1 MGLKN
6 PTKKRN
12 DLVVSHPF
20 RGPNLNPRKSP
31 ALPSSKPVDLNTG
44 CWYQGNFII
53 FSKKKLMAY
62 SIHIIIYQIHHL
74 ISKIQ
79 KLKMNKLWKK
89 KLKTSL
95 KRIGTSVTSPHY
107 WPKILPGSAVRLPPV
122 LKPQEKLVQD
132 SGWWHDMIAQ
142 ECSCHMCQ
150 GHPTPYIGD
159 GHPTFNR
166 KSL

>member
-53 FSKKKLMAY
+53 FSKKNLWHTVYILSYTKK
-62 SIHIIIYQIHHL
+62 ITWYQK
-74 ISKIQ
+74 SKS
-79 KLKMNKLWKK
+79 WKWTNFGK